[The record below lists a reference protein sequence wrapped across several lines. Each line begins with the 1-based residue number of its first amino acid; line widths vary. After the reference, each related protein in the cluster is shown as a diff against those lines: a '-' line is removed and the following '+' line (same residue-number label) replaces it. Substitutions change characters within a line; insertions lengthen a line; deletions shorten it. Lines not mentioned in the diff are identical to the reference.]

1 MKMIDSHCDWIPHI
15 TYNPYTDDVF
25 EMENLL
31 HEAKEIVRH
40 FYNINSPTQMGPL
53 FFDNY
58 FRNCIAQHELI
69 DHQTGAWIL
78 SAWVDR
84 WTNKVLAKFI
94 NRTQDEKS
102 PLAQMLAPLPR

>member
-1 MKMIDSHCDWIPHI
+1 MKINDSHCGWLPHL

-31 HEAKEIVRH
+31 DEAQNIVRH
-40 FYNINSPTQMGPL
+40 FYNISSPTPMGPL

-58 FRNCIAQHELI
+58 FRNCIDSLEVI
-69 DHQTGAWIL
+69 DHKTGSWIMT
-78 SAWVDR
+78 AWVDR
-84 WTNKVLAKFI
+84 WTHKVLAKFV

-102 PLAQMLAPLPR
+102 PLAQMLAPIPK